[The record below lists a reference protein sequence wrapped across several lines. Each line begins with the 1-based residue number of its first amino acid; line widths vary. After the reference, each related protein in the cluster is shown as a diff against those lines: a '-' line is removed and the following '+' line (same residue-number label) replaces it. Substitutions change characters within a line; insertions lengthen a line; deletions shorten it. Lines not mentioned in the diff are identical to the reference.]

1 MFYKIIIYFKDG
13 KKYFYL
19 KRYLEKE
26 DGSIV
31 DDNKVVKFS

>member
-1 MFYKIIIYFKDG
+1 MFYKIIIYFKKG

-19 KRYLEKE
+19 KKYLEKE

-31 DDNKVVKFS
+31 DDNKVVEFS